1 MADGVGDN
9 KPNLFNPK
17 RQNGGNTK
25 DKETKS
31 LVNYPTPSQKDWKP
45 PARTGGRCIC
55 CCWQQNVGQL
65 VMFFFVYDGFF
76 VDDGFFVGDG
86 FFVDDGLFFYD
97 GSLLKMD
104 FLLMTALFR
113 NSSDLGEG
121 PFPYADDSADEWVPG
136 CWGLMR
142 MI

>member
-65 VMFFFVYDGFF
+65 FFCQGV
-76 VDDGFFVGDG
+76 VDDGFGQQDLDDDDDKDG
-86 FFVDDGLFFYD
+86 FDVLQG
-97 GSLLKMD
+97 
-104 FLLMTALFR
+104 
-113 NSSDLGEG
+113 
-121 PFPYADDSADEWVPG
+121 
-136 CWGLMR
+136 
-142 MI
+142 